1 MSSLFAHGWG
11 RVLGRL
17 AVAVLAIC
25 WWAPAHAVSAGKSG
39 QGTAASATDSRSAPT
54 EVAADGSGAGSML
67 GTDTPRRAVERFL
80 AAARAGQLEQA
91 AATLYTTRTSTNE
104 MNELARKLQAVLDRR
119 VPLDRAQ
126 LDKLSDQPGGH
137 TGDGSADEDE
147 VGRIDMPLGSEPVR
161 VQRQQRPDGQAVWL
175 FSPETVAH
183 IDAWYERLDDRWVL
197 DHLPNF
203 LLVTGPGGLLLW
215 QWLTLP
221 LLLLLAALCGWLG
234 SWAVHLGLRVFWRG
248 DLARAALSGQRS
260 PLHVLWTSLLLR
272 GLSGLLFL
280 TTSAEQSLHAVTN
293 VAVILAILL
302 AFWRAATA
310 VLAQTQRTDWW
321 KTRPAL
327 LSVLPI
333 LQRLLEI
340 SLWVLAVLWSLAEL
354 GYSPTGVLASLGLGG
369 LAIALA
375 AKNTLEH
382 LLGGVALSLDQPLRL
397 GDAVK
402 IGDVHGVVEAI
413 GLRSTRIRTADRSL
427 VTIPNGKLADMQ
439 IETLAARDRIR
450 VQFSLH
456 VSYTLRAPALR
467 ALRDAMHQHLLQQPL
482 VYRDQLRVY
491 LIALSDTA
499 ATIEVTCWIET
510 VDQDQFLE
518 ARQSLLLSLLD
529 LVESHGA
536 LAALRPPGK

>member
-1 MSSLFAHGWG
+1 
-11 RVLGRL
+11 
-17 AVAVLAIC
+17 
-25 WWAPAHAVSAGKSG
+25 
-39 QGTAASATDSRSAPT
+39 
-54 EVAADGSGAGSML
+54 ML